1 MGYADHRPWRVTVR
15 RAQES
20 RIWAEL
26 RKEHIGRALPPDPFV
41 VSEDVE
47 LDLTR
52 PCTVV
57 GGRNGSGK
65 SRLLRSIAEQRKD
78 EAVYL
83 DLHHLCE
90 QALMVLREQTSLA
103 DMKDELG
110 SLELSDERRADVARI
125 VGRDYEAVDWYAIEL
140 GPEDPKAVQRFCWD
154 GDEPLMPYFTATYA
168 GLDYDALEMG
178 LGEFSVHFLFWILEQ
193 YRDRSGLLLLLD
205 EPDAYLAP
213 VGVSRLLDRLLAI
226 CKARRWRMLI
236 STHSEEMIASAIE
249 HQSFMLLRRSSGGE
263 SEGVHSED
271 DDSIADTLLA
281 RPSIRRVLYVEDES
295 AMYLARALLDH
306 ADLRLSRTISI
317 VWTKGVGDLVVL
329 RDRLPR
335 PPRPDV
341 RFAVVPDGDQRDE
354 VSDAEVGGR
363 WPLHFLPTEMDP
375 DFLFRT
381 LKAVPADL
389 ARALGV
395 EPGALQRK
403 LDDLEGE
410 DDHDWVN
417 QLGEAYGRPHVLTAL
432 ASHWAS
438 LNPEDAKTF
447 AQAVKDAI

>member
-1 MGYADHRPWRVTVR
+1 MR
-15 RAQES
+15 RAEES

-26 RKEHIGRALPPDPFV
+26 RKEHIGRALPPVPFV
-41 VSEDVE
+41 VSEGVG

-65 SRLLRSIAEQRKD
+65 SRLLRLIAEQRKD

-90 QALMVLREQTSLA
+90 QALMVLREQSSLA

-110 SLELSDERRADVARI
+110 NLELSDERRADVARI

-140 GPEDPKAVQRFCWD
+140 GPEDPSAVDRFCWD

-168 GLDYDALEMG
+168 GLDYDALAMG

-193 YRDRSGLLLLLD
+193 YRDRSDLLLLLD
-205 EPDAYLAP
+205 EPDAYLPP

-226 CKARRWRMLI
+226 CKSRKWRMLI

-249 HQSFMLLRRSSGGE
+249 HHSFMLLRRGSGGE
-263 SEGVHSED
+263 SEGTHSEV

-281 RPSIRRVLYVEDES
+281 RPSTRQVLFVEDES
-295 AMYLARALLDH
+295 AMYLARALLNH
-306 ADLRLSRTISI
+306 ADPRLSRTISI
-317 VWTKGVGDLVVL
+317 VWTKGAGDLTVL
-329 RDRLPR
+329 RQRIPR
-335 PPRPDV
+335 SPTADV
-341 RFAVVPDGDQRDE
+341 KFAIAPDGDQRNE
-354 VSDAEVGGR
+354 MSDAEVTGR
-363 WPLHFLPTEMDP
+363 WPLHFLPTDKDP

-381 LKAVPADL
+381 LKVLPGDL
-389 ARALGV
+389 ARAFGV
-395 EPGALQRK
+395 DPEALQRK

-438 LNPEDAKTF
+438 VNPEDAKTF